1 MKKGLVL
8 EGGAMRGLFT
18 AGVIDVMME
27 HGICP
32 DGIIGVS
39 AGACFGCNYK
49 SHQPGRVIRYN
60 KRFAK
65 DSDYCSLRSLI
76 KTGDLYNA
84 EFAYHIVP
92 VKYDAFDSE
101 TFEADPMEFYVVCT
115 DVKTGKAV
123 YHNCKVGGHE
133 FFEWVR
139 ASASMPMV
147 SNVVTIDGY
156 NLLDGGMADSIPLEF
171 FEGIGYD
178 KNVVILTQPAG
189 YVKKPSSAMPLIRLS
204 MRKYPAVVN
213 AMESRHTMYNDE
225 LKYVAEREVAGDAL
239 VIRPEGPIPIGH
251 VCHNPEQMQRAYD
264 LGRNTGEKWIDR
276 IIEFWNTAL

>member
-27 HGICP
+27 HGISP

-65 DSDYCSLRSLI
+65 DSDYCSMRSLI

-123 YHNCKVGGHE
+123 YHNCKAGGHE

-213 AMESRHTMYNDE
+213 VMESRHTMYNDE
-225 LKYVAEREVAGDAL
+225 LKYVAEREAAGDAL

-264 LGRNTGEKWIDR
+264 MGRTTGEKWIDR
-276 IIEFWNTAL
+276 IIEFWKK

>member
-18 AGVIDVMME
+18 AGVIDVMMK
-27 HGICP
+27 HGISP

-101 TFEADPMEFYVVCT
+101 TFETDPMEFYVVCT

-123 YHNCKVGGHE
+123 YHNCKASGHE

-147 SNVVTIDGY
+147 SNIVTIDGY

-225 LKYVAEREVAGDAL
+225 LKYVAEREAAGDAL

-264 LGRNTGEKWIDR
+264 MGRTTGEKWIDR
-276 IIEFWNTAL
+276 IIEFWKE